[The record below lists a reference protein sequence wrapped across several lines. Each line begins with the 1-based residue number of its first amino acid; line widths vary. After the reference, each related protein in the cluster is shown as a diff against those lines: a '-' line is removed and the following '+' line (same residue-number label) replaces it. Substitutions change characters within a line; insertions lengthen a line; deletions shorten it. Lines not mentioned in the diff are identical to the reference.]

1 LARALKSPLF
11 SVSDD
16 ALVQWALHM
25 RQVRGMRSQ
34 GETKNTSWLQ
44 SLQSEDHLPAL
55 WPQALAVGQRLTQWQ
70 QWLATLPP
78 HDALH
83 AIYQDGDVVARFVA
97 ATPANRQA
105 AVLANLN
112 ALLGAA
118 LNVDGG
124 RFVTAYG
131 WVRQLRAG
139 GMAAPVR
146 SQADAVQLL
155 TVHGAK
161 GLEAPL
167 VLLLDTDGE
176 PHKSETMGV
185 LVQWPGES
193 EFPSRFVFLASESNP
208 PPCAIAA
215 LSEEKNARSREELN
229 GLYVALTR
237 AKTTLVVS
245 SMQPRSEN
253 PSSWWSLLEPH
264 LQAAD
269 GVWDGA
275 ENQIESEDGLANLLP
290 PFVVQELPELP
301 EALKNP
307 VGGLEQEP
315 LESDTPESRIG
326 QAMHRLLERLEPQDA
341 HADAPWTAAQLQA
354 VSAEFLLTDEQLERA
369 HQSALAIVRGQ
380 GAWVWDSAQLDWF
393 GNEVDIIDQ
402 GRLQRID
409 RLVKRKDTGH
419 WWVLDY
425 KSQAHPETDASLCSQ
440 LAGYQSAVQK
450 SYAGETVRSAFLT
463 AQGDFI
469 EL

>member
-1 LARALKSPLF
+1 
-11 SVSDD
+11 
-16 ALVQWALHM
+16 
-25 RQVRGMRSQ
+25 MRSP
-34 GETKNTSWLQ
+34 GETKNKSWLQ
-44 SLQSEDHLPAL
+44 CLQDEDNLPAA
-55 WPQALAVGQRLTQWQ
+55 WPQAHAVGKRLTQWQ

-97 ATPANRQA
+97 ATPSNRQA

-131 WVRQLRAG
+131 FVRQLRADG
-139 GMAAPVR
+139 IAAPVR
-146 SQADAVQLL
+146 SQSDAVQLL

-167 VLLLDTDGE
+167 VILLDTAAE

-193 EFPSRFVFLASESNP
+193 DFPSRFVFLASESNP

-215 LSEEKNARSREELN
+215 LSEEKQARSREELN

-237 AKTTLVVS
+237 AKTSLVVS
-245 SMQPRSEN
+245 SMQPRSDS
-253 PSSWWSLLEPH
+253 PSSWWNLLEPH
-264 LQAAD
+264 IQEAE
-269 GVWDGA
+269 GVSKDSA
-275 ENQIESEDGLANLLP
+275 PSNESEGGLVGAPLP
-290 PFVVQELPELP
+290 FILQELPELP
-301 EALKNP
+301 LDLKNIDD
-307 VGGLEQEP
+307 GLETAS
-315 LESDTPESRIG
+315 LESDTLESRIG
-326 QAMHRLLERLEPQDA
+326 QAMHRLLERLETH
-341 HADAPWTAAQLQA
+341 HASLEAPWNTAQLQA
-354 VSAEFLLTDEQLERA
+354 VGEEFLLTAEQLDRA
-369 HQSALAIVRGQ
+369 HQSSLAIVRGQ
-380 GAWVWDSAQLDWF
+380 GAWVWDAAELEWF

-409 RLVKRKDTGH
+409 RLVKRRDTGH

-425 KSQAHPETDASLCSQ
+425 KSQSHPETDASLCLQ
-440 LAGYQSAVQK
+440 LKGYQSAVQK
-450 SYAGETVRSAFLT
+450 AYAGETVRSAFLT
-463 AQGDFI
+463 AQGRCI

>member
-1 LARALKSPLF
+1 
-11 SVSDD
+11 
-16 ALVQWALHM
+16 
-25 RQVRGMRSQ
+25 
-34 GETKNTSWLQ
+34 
-44 SLQSEDHLPAL
+44 
-55 WPQALAVGQRLTQWQ
+55 
-70 QWLATLPP
+70 
-78 HDALH
+78 
-83 AIYQDGDVVARFVA
+83 
-97 ATPANRQA
+97 
-105 AVLANLN
+105 
-112 ALLGAA
+112 
-118 LNVDGG
+118 
-124 RFVTAYG
+124 
-131 WVRQLRAG
+131 
-139 GMAAPVR
+139 
-146 SQADAVQLL
+146 
-155 TVHGAK
+155 
-161 GLEAPL
+161 
-167 VLLLDTDGE
+167 
-176 PHKSETMGV
+176 MGV

-301 EALKNP
+301 AALKNP